1 MKTYVIFI
9 LFLVMLIPVV
19 IKYRIMENELITAQS
34 KPSVINFQSD
44 STPFKNN
51 NLNGGWAENLKI
63 PTPTGA
69 ASNLNNNFGKEN
81 PFAIDPTSRQ
91 QREWKIDSQT
101 NAEDT
106 NVKRVGKTC
115 NFGLCL
121 PGN

>member
-1 MKTYVIFI
+1 
-9 LFLVMLIPVV
+9 
-19 IKYRIMENELITAQS
+19 MENELITAQS
-34 KPSVINFQSD
+34 KPCVINFQSD

-51 NLNGGWAENLKI
+51 NLNGSWAENLKI

-69 ASNLNNNFGKEN
+69 ASNLNDSYGNKN
-81 PFAIDPTSRQ
+81 PFAINPTSRQ
-91 QREWKIDSQT
+91 QPEWKIDSQT

-106 NVKRVGKTC
+106 NEKRVGKTC

>member
-34 KPSVINFQSD
+34 KPCVINFQSD